1 MWLFKSVVSPH
12 LRHAPS
18 PPPVLL
24 SCYRSRPR
32 RGEEGRCAAHA
43 VTVEGARQALCC
55 CVWLVPLRL
64 YPDLVNTA
72 CLARAARNLGANLL
86 LSVFLTRELV
96 TQNA

>member
-1 MWLFKSVVSPH
+1 M
-12 LRHAPS
+12 
-18 PPPVLL
+18 
-24 SCYRSRPR
+24 
-32 RGEEGRCAAHA
+32 
-43 VTVEGARQALCC
+43 
-55 CVWLVPLRL
+55 WLVPLRL